1 MSMAVFMGKDYDSS
15 NSLILKFL
23 GAKTG
28 PLILKS
34 YGATKG
40 PLVVIDDNNPL
51 LVVVTTTTKIVSEFL
66 C

>member
-1 MSMAVFMGKDYDSS
+1 MSMAVSMGKDYDSS

-34 YGATKG
+34 YGASMS

-51 LVVVTTTTKIVSEFL
+51 LVVVTTKIV
-66 C
+66 